1 MRGKHGWNIR
11 MISGNSANLSEL
23 HNARTGDHKGAA
35 ELPLVA
41 SGPGLHVPFA
51 HGAPPVFKSLHIH
64 QV

>member
-1 MRGKHGWNIR
+1 
-11 MISGNSANLSEL
+11 MISGNSANLSKL
-23 HNARTGDHKGAA
+23 HNARTGDYKGAA